1 MSRRFF
7 ILNID
12 AKGGMKGTCLIAHSN
27 TRPKLTSDG
36 NQTTHY
42 PAPTT
47 THEIRVLCLWLCI
60 ENDYRSFSAKVW
72 SEKKRGWRE
81 RKNDSKAGALSFSL
95 SITVLIFST
104 RQSSQHT
111 HKLAP
116 YHNISLASHLRI
128 VYSNGPY
135 IWTRHQDVA
144 NHSISFLVV
153 MIIVHII
160 IQR

>member
-128 VYSNGPY
+128 VYSSGQY
-135 IWTRHQDVA
+135 VRIRHPKRHCQ
-144 NHSISFLVV
+144 SFHPTL
-153 MIIVHII
+153 IITIIGRI
-160 IQR
+160 IQW